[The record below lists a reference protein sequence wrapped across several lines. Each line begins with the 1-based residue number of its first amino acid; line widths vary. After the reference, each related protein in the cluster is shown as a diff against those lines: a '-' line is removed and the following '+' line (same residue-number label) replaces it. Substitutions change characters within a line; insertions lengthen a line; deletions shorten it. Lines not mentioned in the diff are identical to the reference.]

1 MGLGKEKEFEN
12 RLRKAENFFF
22 WREPRLVMI
31 QFKLLVSGRFASIG
45 EKSLIWLSHPHPWSF
60 RVWQSLLG
68 ELGRDD
74 EWVRSPWRNV
84 KPWQVVDMG

>member
-45 EKSLIWLSHPHPWSF
+45 EKSLIWFHLTLSLGAWAI
-60 RVWQSLLG
+60 LLG
-68 ELGRDD
+68 AG
-74 EWVRSPWRNV
+74 
-84 KPWQVVDMG
+84 